1 MHITLETDYA
11 IRIVDALAKEAA
23 KGQESFRGCIDAGT
37 ISERTE
43 VPLRFALKI
52 LRKLVSGGIVK
63 SYKGVYGGY
72 RLIAEPK
79 EISLYDIV
87 EIVEGE
93 YHFSRCLSDGYDC
106 GCGREGASCGC
117 GEDGDSCGCSY
128 RRAFGELSEMVRDY
142 LKKQTFDKL
151 LNL

>member
-11 IRIVDALAKEAA
+11 IRIVDALAVETVKE
-23 KGQESFRGCIDAGT
+23 QNSFRGCIDAGT

-72 RLIAEPK
+72 RLIAELS
-79 EISLYDIV
+79 EISIYDV
-87 EIVEGE
+87 MEIVEGE
-93 YHFSRCLSDGYDC
+93 YHFSRCLSEDYSCNCSADGLPC
-106 GCGREGASCGC
+106 N
-117 GEDGDSCGCSY
+117 Y
-128 RRAFGELSEMVRDY
+128 RQAFGEVTEMVKDY

-151 LNL
+151 VKL

>member
-23 KGQESFRGCIDAGT
+23 RENESFRGCIDAGT
-37 ISERTE
+37 IAERTE

-72 RLIAEPK
+72 RLIAELG
-79 EISLYDIV
+79 ELSIYDV
-87 EIVEGE
+87 MEIVEGE
-93 YHFSRCLSDGYDC
+93 YHFSRCLSEDYNCNCESDGLPC
-106 GCGREGASCGC
+106 N
-117 GEDGDSCGCSY
+117 Y
-128 RRAFGELSEMVRDY
+128 RGVFGEVTEMVKDY

-151 LNL
+151 VKF

>member
-23 KGQESFRGCIDAGT
+23 REQESFRGCVDAGT
-37 ISERTE
+37 IAERTE

-72 RLIAEPK
+72 RLIAGLS
-79 EISLYDIV
+79 EISVYDVV

-106 GCGREGASCGC
+106 SCG
-117 GEDGDSCGCSY
+117 ENVTDCSY
-128 RRAFGELSEMVRDY
+128 RRIFGDLSEIVKDY

-151 LNL
+151 VKL